1 MKLNIR
7 TRSIALGAMLLSLAA
22 CGELEPEGR
31 LSDLGVP
38 VAGSTLDIR
47 YWPKEG
53 PLAVCDSIVGIIYR
67 YDDYRWVSDDV
78 VLERN
83 GKRWQG
89 ETTLPEDCAFFA
101 LKFRSAD
108 PGTWLSDT
116 NDDQGFVYVTVDSLG
131 GHLPGGDL
139 AWGVFRKSK
148 TFGIANYFQEFD
160 IADEAL
166 EMWVTKEIQHHGDR
180 LPDFLDYYL
189 RMVALRSGENY
200 ARALPQIMEQYDAQ
214 FGPTEHSMATF
225 CHQFRFVLRDE
236 ARADSIYRELVRRFP
251 QGAMVMRDELRKIE
265 TNPNPKIADAL
276 MRFLKRYPR
285 AEHPSAQQHYYRCY
299 RMLGNVLFAQHR
311 YEELLAL
318 LPDMDFQSLSEV
330 YRWNIFAAVK
340 RRNVPT
346 EELVPVAE
354 AVYAELLRKW
364 DDGSMVDGV
373 RLTPLEVAASVQ
385 AQIDDRSET
394 QAILLDRAGKYE
406 EALAALNQIA
416 PDMRYRT
423 ASRSGLRY
431 DVLVKMGRSEEAE
444 ATLMAAVA
452 VNALSPTM
460 HEALQ
465 TAYVAEKG
473 SKEGFEEYLYALQS
487 EETRR
492 GLEREV
498 RNHLLDEPFEP
509 FTVLDAEGEP
519 ISSEEWGDKVVVID
533 FWATWCGPCQS
544 AFPGMQMAVDRFAKD
559 KEVLFLF
566 VCTQDRPY
574 SVELVAR
581 VRHLVEDKGYT
592 FRICYDL
599 PREQGRNTGAAFRV
613 FAERFNSSGIPRKV
627 ILHKGRLRYT
637 SEGYSGSP
645 SRLADEIT
653 CAVNHIKKEK

>member
-22 CGELEPEGR
+22 CGEPEPEGR

-251 QGAMVMRDELRKIE
+251 QGDMVMRDELRKIE

-276 MRFLKRYPR
+276 MRFLQRYPR

-354 AVYAELLRKW
+354 AFYAELLRKR
-364 DDGSMVDGV
+364 DDGSLVDGV